1 MSVEL
6 LDREARSLVQRLR
19 VWTPTRWAAQVRP
32 GLTRGDLAHHLAQAL
47 VDAAAEAPVPLPRL
61 EADLALPDQLAVAAD
76 DLVRSGPDPD
86 VAAGAVAHLLLHR
99 ADLLGDDVPPGLVTA
114 LGLGDVLAVGRR
126 LCDLPGLNPGA
137 PAADPES

>member
-1 MSVEL
+1 MSVDL

-19 VWTPTRWAAQVRP
+19 VWTPTRWAAAARP

-47 VDAAAEAPVPLPRL
+47 ADAEGAAPVRLPRL
-61 EADLALPDQLAVAAD
+61 EADLALPDQLAVVAD
-76 DLVRSGPDPD
+76 DLVRSDPHPD

-99 ADLLGDDVPPGLVTA
+99 HDLLGEDVPPGVADA

-126 LCDLPGLNPGA
+126 LCDLPALNPDA
-137 PAADPES
+137 AAADLEA